1 MKILVSWLRDF
12 VPVTA
17 SPEDIART
25 MSVRGFAVEGIEPM
39 GADDAVLD
47 FEVTAN
53 RPDCMSVM
61 GMAREVATAYGLPV
75 RRPAVRGPSQPP
87 SADVVAKAEGAP
99 GGPRLRES
107 SGEAGRSRAE
117 AAEGSAP
124 HESSGG
130 GAGPDLRLTS
140 LKAVEKSDIDVV
152 IENPELCPRY
162 AGAVADVTIGPSPQW
177 MQARLHAAGVRPISN
192 IVDITNYVLL
202 EMGQPMH
209 AFDFAKLTG
218 GEIRVRTATAGE
230 SLRTLDGQMRAL
242 TSDMLV
248 IADAERPVAVA
259 GVMGGADSE
268 VTSGTP
274 VIVFESA
281 YFNPLSVRR
290 TSRKLGLKTEASMRF
305 ERGADPRLPVTAM
318 ERACALLEMT
328 GAGRARGTVVD
339 RYPTRV
345 DPTTLRLRRT
355 KIKGLLGTVVPD
367 ADVRRILE
375 SLGFTLHDVA
385 DPSTAPGAGGWDV
398 TVPPRRVDA
407 AREVD
412 LIEEVA
418 RHYGFDRLP
427 STFPA
432 LTSAPPPIDPRI
444 GRARHLR
451 AIMTAAGFS
460 EAMTFGF
467 VAEAAAAPF
476 APEGDLVPIANPLSE
491 NFAVLRPSALPSLVD
506 AVAHNRRREQRDVR
520 LFEVGARFSRARGE
534 SRSVA
539 CAWTGAAG
547 GEHWSGGARDVDFFD
562 MKGVV
567 ERIGQALRLE
577 VRTEPHHESWLVA
590 GRSAAVMT
598 DGTRIGVLGQLTPAI
613 AEAHGLPSNDAVYVA
628 EIDLD
633 AADQAAPREEPRI
646 EPLPRYPSV
655 TRDISILIDDTLAS
669 ATVRATVREAAP
681 DTLVR
686 VREFDRY
693 QGKGVPEGHVSL
705 SLRLMFRSSDRTLTD
720 SEIQSAMD
728 AVLTA
733 LKDRH
738 NAVQR

>member
-1 MKILVSWLRDF
+1 MKILLSWLRDF
-12 VPVTA
+12 VDVTA
-17 SPEDIART
+17 SPDDIART
-25 MSVRGFAVEGIEPM
+25 MSVRGFAVENIEPM
-39 GADDAVLD
+39 GAGDAVLD

-75 RRPAVRGPSQPP
+75 RRAAVRGAS
-87 SADVVAKAEGAP
+87 VAGAP
-99 GGPRLRES
+99 GGSRLRES

-124 HESSGG
+124 QESGTGS
-130 GAGPDLRLTS
+130 DLRLTS
-140 LKAVEKSDIDVV
+140 LKAVAKSDVDVV

-162 AGAVADVTIGPSPQW
+162 AGAVADVTVGPSPQW
-177 MQARLHAAGVRPISN
+177 MQARLLAAGVRPISN

-202 EMGQPMH
+202 EVGQPMH
-209 AFDFAKLTG
+209 AFDLARLSSAQ
-218 GEIRVRTATAGE
+218 IRVRTAAAGE
-230 SLRTLDGQMRAL
+230 SIKTLDGQTRAL
-242 TSDMLV
+242 APDMLV

-268 VTSGTP
+268 VTGNTP

-290 TSRKLGLKTEASMRF
+290 TSKTLGLKTEASMRF

-339 RYPTRV
+339 RYPTRLE
-345 DPTTLRLRRT
+345 PIMLRLRRT
-355 KIKGLLGTVVPD
+355 KISGLLGTVIPD

-375 SLGFTLHDVA
+375 SLGFALREAA
-385 DPSTAPGAGGWDV
+385 DPSTALGAGGWDV
-398 TVPPRRVDA
+398 TVPTRRVDVV
-407 AREVD
+407 REVD

-432 LTSAPPPIDPRI
+432 LTSAPPPSDPRI

-451 AIMTAAGFS
+451 TIMAAAGFS

-467 VAEAAAAPF
+467 VAEPAAKPF

-520 LFEVGARFSRARGE
+520 LFEIGARFSRTLGE
-534 SRSVA
+534 RRSVA

-547 GEHWSGGARDVDFFD
+547 GDHWGGGARDVDFFD
-562 MKGVV
+562 MKGVA
-567 ERIGQALRLE
+567 ERIGQALRLD
-577 VRTEPHHESWLVA
+577 VRTEPHRESWLVA
-590 GRSAAVMT
+590 GRSAVVMT
-598 DGTRIGVLGQLTPAI
+598 NGTRIGVLGQLAPAI
-613 AEAHGLPSNDAVYVA
+613 AEAHGLPLNDEVYVA

-633 AADQAAPREEPRI
+633 AAEQAAPKEEAHI
-646 EPLPRYPSV
+646 EPLPRFPSV
-655 TRDISILIDDTLAS
+655 TRDISILVAETLA
-669 ATVRATVREAAP
+669 AAAVRATVREAAP
-681 DTLVR
+681 GTLVR

-693 QGKGVPEGHVSL
+693 QGKGVPGGQVSL
-705 SLRLMFRSSDRTLTD
+705 SLRLTFRSSDRTLTD
-720 SEIQSAMD
+720 SEVQSATD
-728 AVLTA
+728 LVVGA
-733 LKDRH
+733 LKERH
-738 NAVQR
+738 GAVQR

>member
-12 VPVTA
+12 VDVGA
-17 SPEDIART
+17 SPHDIART

-53 RPDCMSVM
+53 RPDCMSIM
-61 GMAREVATAYGLPV
+61 GMAREVAAAYGLPI
-75 RRPAVRGPSQPP
+75 RKPAVRGASL
-87 SADVVAKAEGAP
+87 SGSP
-99 GGPRLRES
+99 GDN
-107 SGEAGRSRAE
+107 A
-117 AAEGSAP
+117 
-124 HESSGG
+124 
-130 GAGPDLRLTS
+130 
-140 LKAVEKSDIDVV
+140 DIDVV

-162 AGAVADVTIGPSPQW
+162 AGAVADVTVGPSPAWIQT
-177 MQARLHAAGVRPISN
+177 RLQAAGVRPISN

-202 EMGQPMH
+202 EVGQPMH
-209 AFDFAKLTG
+209 AFDLARLSG
-218 GEIRVRTATAGE
+218 AQIRVRTAAAGE
-230 SLRTLDGQMRAL
+230 SLKTLDGQTRAL
-242 TSDMLV
+242 SPDMLV
-248 IADAERPVAVA
+248 IADAKRPVAVA

-268 VTSGTP
+268 VTTNTP

-290 TSRKLGLKTEASMRF
+290 TSKTLGLKTEASMRF
-305 ERGADPRLPVTAM
+305 ERGADPGLPVIAM

-328 GAGRARGTVVD
+328 GAGAARGTVVD
-339 RYPTRV
+339 CYPS
-345 DPTTLRLRRT
+345 PIEPITLRLRRM
-355 KIKGLLGTVVPD
+355 KISGLLGTVIPD
-367 ADVRRILE
+367 ADVRRILD
-375 SLGFTLHDVA
+375 SLGFALHDAA
-385 DPSTAPGAGGWDV
+385 DGWGV
-398 TVPPRRVDA
+398 TVPTRRVDVV
-407 AREVD
+407 REVD

-432 LTSAPPPIDPRI
+432 LTTAPPPIDPRI

-451 AIMTAAGFS
+451 TIMTAAGFS

-467 VAEAAAAPF
+467 VAEPAAKPF

-520 LFEVGARFSRARGE
+520 LFEIGARFSRIRGE
-534 SRSVA
+534 RRSVA

-547 GEHWSGGARDVDFFD
+547 GDHWGGGARDVDFFD

-567 ERIGQALRLE
+567 ERIGQALR
-577 VRTEPHHESWLVA
+577 VDMHTEPHRESWLVT
-590 GRSAAVMT
+590 G
-598 DGTRIGVLGQLTPAI
+598 GTPIGVVGQLAPAI
-613 AEAHGLPSNDAVYVA
+613 AEAHGLPSNDEVYVA

-633 AADQAAPREEPRI
+633 SAEQAAPNEEARI

-655 TRDISILIDDTLAS
+655 TRDISILVAETLAA

-681 DTLVR
+681 ETLVR

-693 QGKGVPEGHVSL
+693 QGKGVPEGQVSL
-705 SLRLMFRSSDRTLTD
+705 SLRLTFRSSDRTLTD
-720 SEIQSAMD
+720 AEVQSAMD
-728 AVLTA
+728 IVVAA
-733 LKDRH
+733 LKKRH
-738 NAVQR
+738 GAQQR